1 MNIKT
6 WAEKVQQA
14 AGQPEKVFMLGL
26 IIAAFCTLSHVFFL
40 SDIFRDTAHVYAV
53 FARAIGEGN
62 WSEGIATKVPMLN
75 ISLAGILA
83 GCGLEAVKA
92 LSLVAGI
99 FYLLTCFPLRRLLE
113 RYVSP
118 AAAAWGCV
126 LYVCAPKMIRFACA
140 PLLES
145 TRIFFLV
152 AAILYFLRCSEEPK
166 LKNMVLF
173 GLSAGFLAVS
183 RAEGAVVSLALLGG
197 YWLFLLLFRKSAVWK
212 KQFTAMII
220 AVICAVA
227 AISPFCAMN
236 YSKSGYFTPD
246 ARMVDFA
253 KLQIQKFTGDST
265 CAVADAQK
273 KSEKSTSYSN
283 DMTEK
288 KGFDHDV
295 SCFIRGGYELYIILA
310 LLGMILIIKRKQ
322 WSTDYWL
329 LVAVSA
335 LQCVVYIATISA
347 QRYYLFLI
355 PLFMMFTLAG
365 VAFVRD
371 LIKKHLPQ
379 KLHIFCLAVCVL
391 ILGGQVANGV
401 KRAYSSKG
409 KDLQA
414 AGRWI
419 AEYGKKHF
427 PDRKLIIFAPQ
438 MTEVAYWSG
447 AVHTDGYEKKQN
459 DPATFKDFD
468 LAVVHRKKS
477 FNMEKRTDLER
488 LSDTPHSKNIWIF
501 KVKKQENK

>member
-166 LKNMVLF
+166 LKNMVL
-173 GLSAGFLAVS
+173 
-183 RAEGAVVSLALLGG
+183 
-197 YWLFLLLFRKSAVWK
+197 
-212 KQFTAMII
+212 T
-220 AVICAVA
+220 
-227 AISPFCAMN
+227 
-236 YSKSGYFTPD
+236 
-246 ARMVDFA
+246 
-253 KLQIQKFTGDST
+253 
-265 CAVADAQK
+265 
-273 KSEKSTSYSN
+273 
-283 DMTEK
+283 
-288 KGFDHDV
+288 
-295 SCFIRGGYELYIILA
+295 
-310 LLGMILIIKRKQ
+310 
-322 WSTDYWL
+322 
-329 LVAVSA
+329 
-335 LQCVVYIATISA
+335 
-347 QRYYLFLI
+347 
-355 PLFMMFTLAG
+355 
-365 VAFVRD
+365 
-371 LIKKHLPQ
+371 
-379 KLHIFCLAVCVL
+379 VC
-391 ILGGQVANGV
+391 
-401 KRAYSSKG
+401 S
-409 KDLQA
+409 
-414 AGRWI
+414 
-419 AEYGKKHF
+419 
-427 PDRKLIIFAPQ
+427 
-438 MTEVAYWSG
+438 
-447 AVHTDGYEKKQN
+447 
-459 DPATFKDFD
+459 
-468 LAVVHRKKS
+468 
-477 FNMEKRTDLER
+477 
-488 LSDTPHSKNIWIF
+488 
-501 KVKKQENK
+501 